1 MLRSVGAEAIAQTS
15 LIRIERSKAI
25 AKTLRLN
32 DQIRISPVR
41 VIDQHQNQL
50 GIIPVSEALNLA
62 REAGLDL
69 VEVSPTERP
78 PVCRIMDY
86 GKFKYERKKRQKQ
99 AAGAHVIV
107 LKEIRLRPKTDPHD
121 REVKMRRAHG
131 FLEDG
136 SKVQFT
142 MLFRGRERVHRE
154 IAVQTFQGILEEL
167 GESVKVERYPAMEG
181 RRMTMVVSPVKVKA
195 STPKQH
201 EHPRPKTPPPV
212 SPPQPEQQPQAV
224 EEPHPVPE
232 HLSPTQPEAIEEPE
246 SALEPQPAQQPQE
259 QHPESAS

>member
-1 MLRSVGAEAIAQTS
+1 M
-15 LIRIERSKAI
+15 
-25 AKTLRLN
+25 
-32 DQIRISPVR
+32 
-41 VIDQHQNQL
+41 IDQNQNQL
-50 GIIPVSEALNLA
+50 GIIPVAEALNLA

-86 GKFKYERKKRQKQ
+86 GKFKYERKKRQKL

-107 LKEIRLRPKTDPHD
+107 LKEIRLRPKTDAHD
-121 REVKMRRAHG
+121 REVKMRRARA

-154 IAVQTFQGILEEL
+154 LAVEIFQGILTEL
-167 GESVKVERYPAMEG
+167 GDTVKVERFPAMEG

-195 STPKQH
+195 QAPKQ
-201 EHPRPKTPPPV
+201 
-212 SPPQPEQQPQAV
+212 QEQQPAG
-224 EEPHPVPE
+224 
-232 HLSPTQPEAIEEPE
+232 
-246 SALEPQPAQQPQE
+246 
-259 QHPESAS
+259 